1 MPLLFGSAAE
11 FINLRIDTVFLAS
24 MIGPEAVG
32 TYAAAFNIFL
42 GITLLPLALSKV
54 FFPNFIDFYSKAP
67 LHTIAADPY
76 TPSTWPDPWELLEEN
91 NYCAFVKILAICYT
105 LQLTDVLSHGT
116 YEIHIT
122 RDNENSETY
131 YLLFVDD
138 IVIGFNG
145 EKYVKKNELP
155 TTLRSELQH
164 SPQAQ

>member
-1 MPLLFGSAAE
+1 MFELSYE
-11 FINLRIDTVFLAS
+11 QRLAS
-24 MIGPEAVG
+24 WRYLRDCVETAQDPIQEV
-32 TYAAAFNIFL
+32 
-42 GITLLPLALSKV
+42 
-54 FFPNFIDFYSKAP
+54 IDFYSKAP

>member
-1 MPLLFGSAAE
+1 MYDKQYEDRLASWAE
-11 FINLRIDTVFLAS
+11 FRSTLETSHDPIQDT
-24 MIGPEAVG
+24 
-32 TYAAAFNIFL
+32 
-42 GITLLPLALSKV
+42 
-54 FFPNFIDFYSKAP
+54 IDFFSHAP
-67 LHTIAADPY
+67 LVNIQTDPY
-76 TPSTWPDPWELLEEN
+76 TPSSWPDPWELIKEN
-91 NYCAFVKILAICYT
+91 IYCPFVKILAICYT